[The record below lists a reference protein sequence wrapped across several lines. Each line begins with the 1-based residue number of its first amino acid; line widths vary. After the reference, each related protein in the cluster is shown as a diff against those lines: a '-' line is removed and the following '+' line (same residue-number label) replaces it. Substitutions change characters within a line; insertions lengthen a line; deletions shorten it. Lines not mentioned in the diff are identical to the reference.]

1 MRHILFLPSWYPNR
15 IYIQNGDFI
24 QRHAE
29 AVALYC
35 RVAVL
40 HVASDPEVKNF
51 NIACS
56 RHKEIFEV
64 RVYFPK
70 TSSFFPWKKLY
81 NYRKAHRL
89 GYKAILAE
97 LGHIDL
103 VHLNVLYKAG
113 LFALELKERYKIP
126 YIVTEHWTAFLP
138 INPLRFTF
146 FEKWSIRKIAKEAA
160 LICPVS
166 LDLTKALQ
174 SFGLSGPFEVVPNV
188 VDTALFDSKVLA
200 PSATKKI
207 LHISSLNDPH
217 KNVSGLLRTT
227 QQLSLLRNDFS
238 LSIVGHYYL
247 DRYQQ
252 MIEELGLST
261 IVTLHG
267 TVPHEEIATLMQA
280 HDFFVLFSNFENLPC
295 VIIEA
300 QASGLPVVAT
310 DVGGVSEMVNEKNG
324 LLVPAGD
331 EKALLKKLNQM
342 LDTLSEYDRDAIRAQ
357 AIQRYS
363 YEKVGERFKNIYE
376 EVLSRKA

>member
-300 QASGLPVVAT
+300 QASGWLARAGGRRKSIVEKIESN
-310 DVGGVSEMVNEKNG
+310 VGYAFGIRPGRHSG
-324 LLVPAGD
+324 AGHP
-331 EKALLKKLNQM
+331 
-342 LDTLSEYDRDAIRAQ
+342 
-357 AIQRYS
+357 AIQLR
-363 YEKVGERFKNIYE
+363 K
-376 EVLSRKA
+376 SRGAV